1 MKGEYIMDFR
11 TYVNKSKNEVI
22 IGLCFE
28 LEDLT
33 KRIMS
38 LETFMKS
45 EEYCKLSERHQI
57 MLTDQIDIMYDYM
70 RVLGR
75 RIEDYT

>member
-1 MKGEYIMDFR
+1 MKGENIMDFR
-11 TYVNKSKNEVI
+11 TYVNKSKNDVV
-22 IGLCFE
+22 IGLCYE
-28 LEDLT
+28 LSDLIQ
-33 KRIMS
+33 KVER
-38 LETFMKS
+38 LERFMKS

>member
-1 MKGEYIMDFR
+1 MDIR
-11 TYVNKSKNEVI
+11 AYVNKSKNDVV
-22 IGLCFE
+22 IGLCYE
-28 LEDLT
+28 LIDLT
-33 KRIMS
+33 IKVRK
-38 LETFMKS
+38 LERFMKS
-45 EEYCKLSERHQI
+45 EEYCKLSEKHQI